1 MEEKKLQIYQTNDF
15 DSIQNRLE
23 NFYDNKNYLENK
35 LKKII
40 DKDNILYRETEYKL
54 EQLNEEIKINEDN
67 LNKCLNNLINN

>member
-1 MEEKKLQIYQTNDF
+1 MEEKKLHIYKTNDF
-15 DSIQNRLE
+15 DSIQDRL
-23 NFYDNKNYLENK
+23 NNLYDNKNYLENK
-35 LKKII
+35 LKKFI